1 MLSALCVKTLET
13 APIIQA
19 LAQRRGWM
27 LVRDTMP
34 GAHEH
39 RGGHPRRE
47 TGAADWQQ
55 IWHCEPDER
64 FGGGCVD
71 ALCQHAVDAW
81 REGRTPENDAT
92 SYLEILAIEEQ
103 IYESAATGSRISRE
117 RD

>member
-1 MLSALCVKTLET
+1 MGEALVE
-13 APIIQA
+13 AEA
-19 LAQRRGWM
+19 AS
-27 LVRDTMP
+27 VRLD
-34 GAHEH
+34 GYGRLH
-39 RGGHPRRE
+39 RRE

-103 IYESAATGSRISRE
+103 VYESAATGSRISRE